1 MKLQAPCISFARN
14 LRSLSTKFYI
24 SINQSFNK
32 QAFFF
37 FSFRQSFIY
46 LVSFILRAA
55 ASSKSFF
62 KRGKKNQF
70 SFARKYFFSFLRVNV
85 SNWKVFICVLII
97 LFFRSNLSRFSWIEV
112 AILEFKRER
121 RQWEKRSSIE
131 IFLIDDLTIYR
142 VKLYCLFVSIVL
154 LLIVICLIRWFYY
167 YLSCI
172 HMICVI

>member
-24 SINQSFNK
+24 SINQSFDK

-70 SFARKYFFSFLRVNV
+70 SFARKFYFFSFLRVNV

-97 LFFRSNLSRFSWIEV
+97 LFFRSDLSRFSWIEV
-112 AILEFKRER
+112 AILEFRRER
-121 RQWEKRSSIE
+121 RQWGKRSSIE

-142 VKLYCLFVSIVL
+142 VILSIRFYCFIVDCYLFYSMIL
-154 LLIVICLIRWFYY
+154 LLFIV
-167 YLSCI
+167 
-172 HMICVI
+172 HMICII